1 MSSDTNTTTF
11 HYIDKETTISEGA
24 ANEHNDNILEDYL
37 KQKKDGTLHISDFD
51 DFLEEMRD
59 RQELPI
65 RHSISI
71 FLYSHSN
78 PS

>member
-1 MSSDTNTTTF
+1 MSKIDSPETDNKKAIPDDT
-11 HYIDKETTISEGA
+11 
-24 ANEHNDNILEDYL
+24 ANDHGIKAPEDYL